1 MALIHELYPT
11 RKVHRPSFTYLAAP
25 SVAHAPSLMISHV
38 LPAVSVSKLGGAAG
52 GCGELGGKGGS
63 CGGKGGKGGDV
74 IGGGGEG
81 EGGGG
86 GCGGGGGGSTGGGE
100 GGMGGEGGVRGAGR
114 KGGSPGLIISAQ
126 IVKPANT
133 SLPEVCH
140 LSSSPAAIT
149 TRLGKVAPQYLMPAT
164 SM

>member
-1 MALIHELYPT
+1 MALIHEEYPT
-11 RKVHRPSFTYLAAP
+11 RKVHCPSFTYLPAP

-38 LPAVSVSKLGGAAG
+38 LPAVSVSMLGGAAG
-52 GCGELGGKGGS
+52 GCGELGGKGGG
-63 CGGKGGKGGDV
+63 CGGKGGDV
-74 IGGGGEG
+74 LGGGGEG
-81 EGGGG
+81 KGSGGGG
-86 GCGGGGGGSTGGGE
+86 GGDGDGSTGGGE
-100 GGMGGEGGVRGAGR
+100 GGKGKEGGVGDDGR

-133 SLPEVCH
+133 PLPEVCH

-149 TRLGKVAPQYLMPAT
+149 TWLGKVAPQYLVPAI